1 MPTSGSRQSHRCQQC
16 CDQTLEFRLRSI
28 NLLSQCIIGNEARI
42 GARIYCLSPLL
53 SAVCCSC
60 SKIIEWLGVWRDVVP
75 WQKSL
80 DHKPRPSGVH
90 RRQRAVHFTWVSEGE
105 LLLDT
110 ASRGRFLAS
119 LHCGLD
125 LAALFAR
132 LTRRTVEGITDR
144 ASFAPGCLPH
154 DWMAVPCLNLLVSI
168 LRSSSSGLTLD
179 EGWMQEGSQRD
190 PEYLVAVVSCETSPL
205 LLPITVSSNP
215 RRANHTACAP
225 KRAAHEHVRKKKM
238 VFIYSL
244 TCTSQA

>member
-1 MPTSGSRQSHRCQQC
+1 MLCPYSSQLPTSGSRQSHRCQQC
-16 CDQTLEFRLRSI
+16 CNQTFELCLRTM

-53 SAVCCSC
+53 SAVCCSR
-60 SKIIEWLGVWRDVVP
+60 SKIIEWLGVWRDVIP

-105 LLLDT
+105 LLLET

-144 ASFAPGCLPH
+144 ASCVPGCLPH
-154 DWMAVPCLNLLVSI
+154 DWMAVPSSNLLS
-168 LRSSSSGLTLD
+168 R
-179 EGWMQEGSQRD
+179 
-190 PEYLVAVVSCETSPL
+190 C
-205 LLPITVSSNP
+205 LPS
-215 RRANHTACAP
+215 
-225 KRAAHEHVRKKKM
+225 
-238 VFIYSL
+238 
-244 TCTSQA
+244 